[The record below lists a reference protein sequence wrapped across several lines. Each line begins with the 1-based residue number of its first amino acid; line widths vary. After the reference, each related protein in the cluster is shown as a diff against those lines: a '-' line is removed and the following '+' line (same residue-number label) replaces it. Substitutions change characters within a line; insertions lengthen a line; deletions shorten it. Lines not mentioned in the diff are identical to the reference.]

1 MRNSMMSTEGNG
13 AAASGTHE
21 LAAKTSEWW
30 WFLLLGIALI
40 LLGAAAISV
49 PILVSVV
56 AVKFFGILLLVGGVA
71 QIIGSFWEGEW
82 SGLMLHLLMGILYA
96 VVGGLLTGNPLE
108 GLAVLTL
115 MLAALLIVGGLFR
128 VIVAMKMQFHVWGW
142 VLLSGIISILLGV
155 LIWAD
160 WPAISLVVIGLF
172 LGIEMIFNG
181 WSWIMLGLDI
191 RRFGKQ
197 QAEAV

>member
-1 MRNSMMSTEGNG
+1 MMSTEGNG

-181 WSWIMLGLDI
+181 WSWTMLGLDI

>member
-1 MRNSMMSTEGNG
+1 MMSTEGND
-13 AAASGTHE
+13 AAAGACCTHE

-30 WFLLLGIALI
+30 WFLLLGIVLI
-40 LLGAAAISV
+40 ILGALAIGV
-49 PILVSVV
+49 PVMVSVV
-56 AVKFFGILLLVGGVA
+56 AVTLFGILLLVGGVA

-82 SGLMLHLLMGILYA
+82 RGLMLHLLMGILYA
-96 VVGGLLTGNPLE
+96 VVGGLLIGNPLE

-115 MLAALLIVGGLFR
+115 MLAALLIVGCLFR

-142 VLLSGIISILLGV
+142 VLLSGIISIFLGV

-160 WPAISLVVIGLF
+160 WPVISLKVIGLF

-181 WSWIMLGLDI
+181 WSWTMLGLDI

>member
-1 MRNSMMSTEGNG
+1 MMSAEGND
-13 AAASGTHE
+13 AAAGACCTHE
-21 LAAKTSEWW
+21 LAAKKSEWW
-30 WFLLLGIALI
+30 WFLLLGIVLI
-40 LLGAAAISV
+40 LLGTAAISV
-49 PILVSVV
+49 PVMVSVV

-96 VVGGLLTGNPLE
+96 VVGGLIMGNPLE

-142 VLLSGIISILLGV
+142 VLLSGIISIFLGI
-155 LIWAD
+155 LIWAQ

-181 WSWIMLGLDI
+181 WSWIMLGLDL
-191 RRFGKQ
+191 RRFAQQ
-197 QAEAV
+197 QAE

>member
-1 MRNSMMSTEGNG
+1 MMSTEGNG

-40 LLGAAAISV
+40 LLGTAAISV

-96 VVGGLLTGNPLE
+96 VVGGMLIGNPLE

-197 QAEAV
+197 QAEAL

>member
-1 MRNSMMSTEGNG
+1 MMSAEGND
-13 AAASGTHE
+13 AAAGASGTHE

-30 WFLLLGIALI
+30 WFLLLGVALI
-40 LLGAAAISV
+40 LLGTAAISV
-49 PILVSVV
+49 PVMVSVV

-96 VVGGLLTGNPLE
+96 VVGGLLMGNPLE

-142 VLLSGIISILLGV
+142 VLLSGIISIFLGV
-155 LIWAD
+155 LIWAQ

-181 WSWIMLGLDI
+181 WAWIMLGLDI

-197 QAEAV
+197 QAEAA

>member
-1 MRNSMMSTEGNG
+1 MMSTEGNG

-142 VLLSGIISILLGV
+142 VLLSGIISIFLGV

>member
-1 MRNSMMSTEGNG
+1 MMSTEGNG
-13 AAASGTHE
+13 AAGASGAHE
-21 LAAKTSEWW
+21 LAAKKSEWW

-40 LLGAAAISV
+40 LLGTAAISV
-49 PILVSVV
+49 PVMVSVV
-56 AVKFFGILLLVGGVA
+56 AVKFFGILLLVGGIA
-71 QIIGSFWEGEW
+71 QIVSAFWEGEW
-82 SGLMLHLLMGILYA
+82 SGLLLHLLMGILYA
-96 VVGGLLTGNPLE
+96 VVGGMLIGNTLE

-155 LIWAD
+155 LIWAQ

-191 RRFGKQ
+191 RRFAKQ
-197 QAEAV
+197 ELEAA

>member
-1 MRNSMMSTEGNG
+1 MMSTEGNG
-13 AAASGTHE
+13 GAAGAIYSHE
-21 LAAKTSEWW
+21 LAARQSDWW

-40 LLGAAAISV
+40 VLGVLAIGV
-49 PILVSVV
+49 PVMVSVI
-56 AVKFFGILLLVGGVA
+56 AVKFFGILLLVGGIA
-71 QIIGSFWEGEW
+71 QIVGAFWEGEW

-96 VVGGLLTGNPLE
+96 VVGGLLIGNPLE

-142 VLLSGIISILLGV
+142 VLLSGIISIFLGV
-155 LIWAD
+155 LIWAQ
-160 WPAISLVVIGLF
+160 WPEISLVVIGLF

-181 WSWIMLGLDI
+181 WSWVMLGLDL
-191 RRFGKQ
+191 RRFSKL
-197 QAEAV
+197 QAE